1 MNFIHELPDFSKKI
15 PSCFDTTLYIS
26 HDIFLDFFSDSRY
39 TYITISN
46 FAHQKINCAQTV
58 SDVARFSIWF
68 LASKE
73 ECTRKA
79 VIWKLPQI
87 SRIARKSLLCNVS
100 MNTCLDDRASRV
112 GSVISVGTL
121 PLRRTTQWCIT
132 LQKTQRKHQRVRKC
146 PLKYLNPPW
155 GEYGKTRSSNIE
167 TAKQSDFPQAVSDK
181 AISRHSSG
189 YSDP

>member
-1 MNFIHELPDFSKKI
+1 MASVENQIPKLPTPENKLCPD
-15 PSCFDTTLYIS
+15 CFWCGTVFNM
-26 HDIFLDFFSDSRY
+26 IFVF
-39 TYITISN
+39 
-46 FAHQKINCAQTV
+46 
-58 SDVARFSIWF
+58 W
-68 LASKE
+68 E

-79 VIWKLPQI
+79 VSWKLPQI
-87 SRIARKSLLCNVS
+87 SRLAWKSLLCNVS
-100 MNTCLDDRASRV
+100 MNTCLDDRASRA

-181 AISRHSSG
+181 AISRHSFG